1 MRNLI
6 YIIMK
11 SLFLLAL
18 LIGLLFYVHLMN
30 NYTLTEPVYKIADMH
45 K

>member
-1 MRNLI
+1 MRNLM

-18 LIGLLFYVHLMN
+18 LFGLLFYVHIMN
-30 NYTLTEPVYKIADMH
+30 SYTLTAPVYKIADMH